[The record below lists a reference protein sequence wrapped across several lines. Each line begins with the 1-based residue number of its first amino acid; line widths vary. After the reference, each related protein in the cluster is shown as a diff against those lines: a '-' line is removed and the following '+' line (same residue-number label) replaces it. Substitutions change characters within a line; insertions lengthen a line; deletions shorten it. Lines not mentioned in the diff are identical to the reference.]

1 MNHEDLIW
9 DHFKFNADQ
18 RLKAFNFFL
27 LLSIFANGGVIT
39 AIDKKMNPFLFVI
52 IGVFLILLSIL
63 FWITDRRSKGLLWL
77 SVDALLEIEQNFPAK
92 SQIFRLDKDQ
102 RRPFIRYTTAIST
115 LLVSQLVFG
124 IGVTEFGFYGV
135 WR

>member
-1 MNHEDLIW
+1 MDHEELIW

-39 AIDKKMNPFLFVI
+39 ALDKKMDPFLLVI
-52 IGVFLILLSIL
+52 IGIFLILLSVL
-63 FWITDRRSKGLLWL
+63 FWITDARSKGLLWL
-77 SVDALLEIEQNFPAK
+77 SVDALLEIEKKYPDK
-92 SQIFRLDKDQ
+92 SQIFRIDRDK
-102 RRPFIRYTTAIST
+102 RKSFIRYTVAIST
-115 LLVSQLVFG
+115 LLATQLFFG
-124 IGVTEFGFYGV
+124 IGVVIFGLCEV